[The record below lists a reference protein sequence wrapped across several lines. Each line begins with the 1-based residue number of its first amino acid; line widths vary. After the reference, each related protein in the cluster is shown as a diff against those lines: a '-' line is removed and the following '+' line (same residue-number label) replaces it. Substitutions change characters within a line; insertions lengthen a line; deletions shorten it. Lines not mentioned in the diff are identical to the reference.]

1 MSMTRRA
8 SELESLEQAI
18 GAFWQGVCQPIAREH
33 DLLAAAVRETRK
45 VAERVWARKAG
56 DSTGVITPHITAE
69 GRPVELSPA
78 DQGPCGDARSDLGLR
93 PESEIE
99 DGLRAQYL
107 KGSALQSTSAS
118 NHARPRSIPIP
129 SVQEIERHENGSK
142 RHPPEEKVDVVGAK
156 RKRGARQAVHADGAA
171 RETRNTD
178 EYVSISQNE
187 ARNARICGSDNAST
201 KKASTEH
208 KEDVS
213 VEQQEVSLLCPLSHR
228 RIEVP
233 VKGTEC
239 RHVQCFDKKTWL
251 LSVKGKAIQ
260 KILSLRPM
268 LPGGPRVTPRPA
280 AHDLAYSVRGSNTS
294 SNSDLA
300 TSSADS
306 CAKRCPICGVAV
318 MGLESD
324 AIFSRLLEEAP
335 HDVSKVTVDKSWNI
349 VNKGSATC
357 SQDYLLVLDD

>member
-1 MSMTRRA
+1 M
-8 SELESLEQAI
+8 ESLEQAI
-18 GAFWQGVCQPIAREH
+18 GAFWQGVSQPMPREH

-56 DSTGVITPHITAE
+56 DATGVLPPE
-69 GRPVELSPA
+69 GRRVETELSPA
-78 DQGPCGDARSDLGLR
+78 DQGPCVDARSDSG
-93 PESEIE
+93 
-99 DGLRAQYL
+99 
-107 KGSALQSTSAS
+107 TS
-118 NHARPRSIPIP
+118 NHARPSSIPIP
-129 SVQEIERHENGSK
+129 SVQESERNENGSK
-142 RHPPEEKVDVVGAK
+142 RHPPEAKVGVVGAK
-156 RKRGARQAVHADGAA
+156 RRRGAGQAVHAGGAA

-178 EYVSISQNE
+178 EYVSRAENE
-187 ARNARICGSDNAST
+187 ASDARSCVSDNAAT
-201 KKASTEH
+201 KKASAEH

-239 RHVQCFDKKTWL
+239 RHVQCFDKKTWSL
-251 LSVKGKAIQ
+251 CVNGKAKQ
-260 KILSLRPM
+260 KILSLQPL
-268 LPGGPRVTPRPA
+268 LPGGPRETPRPL

-306 CAKRCPICGVAV
+306 CAKFAGKRCPICGASV
-318 MGLESD
+318 MGLKSD

-335 HDVSKVTVDKSWNI
+335 HDVSKVTVDQSWNI
-349 VNKGSATC
+349 VARASAGATSGSE
-357 SQDYLLVLDD
+357 DYLLVLDD